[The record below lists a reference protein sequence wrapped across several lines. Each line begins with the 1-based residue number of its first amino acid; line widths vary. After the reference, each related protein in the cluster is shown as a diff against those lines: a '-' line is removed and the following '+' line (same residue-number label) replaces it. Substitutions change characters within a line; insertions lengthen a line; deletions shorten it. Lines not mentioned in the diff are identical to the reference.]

1 MRLADIVSQV
11 GVRQS
16 RDAGLARE
24 LAGKLHV
31 GNANYDVILYVE
43 DVVAPCRREV
53 YFSRVLGH
61 RRVALALRSA
71 SAAPVINA
79 LFDLGWSEAPRTL
92 KVVGD
97 VRICVRVDAVRH
109 TPNGTEAAVVHVGR
123 FTKSTYLL
131 GVATAA
137 LTGWRTYLITLL
149 PDGRLGGVTLFDL
162 TAEQRDVIVE
172 AVESIARALHDALRS
187 RSPPAPERG
196 PWCVKCPYQQLC
208 HVLQRMR
215 GVEVVPGV

>member
-1 MRLADIVSQV
+1 MRLADVVSQV
-11 GVRQS
+11 GVRCV
-16 RDAGLARE
+16 RNAGLARE

-31 GNANYDVILYVE
+31 SGGGDVILYVE
-43 DVVAPCRREV
+43 DVVAPCQREV

-97 VRICVRVDAVRH
+97 VRIWVRVDAVRH

-162 TAEQRDVIVE
+162 TAEQRD
-172 AVESIARALHDALRS
+172 AVMNAVTVIARQLHQAFSNRQ
-187 RSPPAPERG
+187 PPPPERG
-196 PWCVKCPYQQLC
+196 PWCARCPYQQLC
-208 HVLQRMR
+208 HALQKIEQ
-215 GVEVVPGV
+215 GVVPGV